1 MSSVTER
8 DMPAPASGRVGAAR
22 DAKAP
27 MATGLGDLAK
37 LAIFAAVVLT
47 MPWWL
52 VAIGG
57 YEALATK
64 IVIWA
69 LFAVGFDILLGF
81 TGYLSFGHAFFFGGA
96 AYLTGLVLRDY
107 TSDIIPAFIVAV
119 LGTIVFALALG
130 FLTLK
135 RSGIYFSILTLAFGQ
150 MLHAAVLSIFGAYT
164 GGDNGMTGLQSPTLL
179 GVHMSDDVLFDLPLV
194 FWFAAIFLIIGY
206 AVARQIKNSPF
217 GTMLRSIKENP
228 MRLEYTGVNV
238 WAYKMAAFTISAV
251 YAGVAG
257 FLMVVYEPYVATEFT
272 NWTTSGH
279 VVIMSVIGGVGTL
292 VGPMIGA
299 AFMEYFANVVQAFP
313 AIGQEWRLILGL
325 IFMGVVIFLPG
336 GFMQIGS
343 IVWKQTGG
351 RVRQRR
357 HNVPDMEPD
366 NVRSAQMS
374 GRGQP

>member
-1 MSSVTER
+1 MTSITDR
-8 DMPAPASGRVGAAR
+8 DVAVPAGGSA
-22 DAKAP
+22 
-27 MATGLGDLAK
+27 GLAGFGDLLK

-96 AYLTGLVLRDY
+96 AYITGFVLRDF
-107 TSDIIPAFIVAV
+107 TSEIVPALIAALVA
-119 LGTIVFALALG
+119 TFVFALALG

-150 MLHAAVLSIFGAYT
+150 MLHAAVLSIFGTYT
-164 GGDNGMTGLQSPTLL
+164 GGDNGMTGLASPTLF
-179 GVHMSDDVLFDLPLV
+179 GMHMRGHTMF
-194 FWFAAIFLIIGY
+194 FFAAILLILGY
-206 AVARQIKNSPF
+206 AIAQKIRNSPF

-238 WAYKMAAFTISAV
+238 WAYKMAAFTISAM

-257 FLMVVYEPYVATEFT
+257 FLMVIYEPYVATEFT

-292 VGPMIGA
+292 IGPMIGA

-313 AIGQEWRLILGL
+313 SVGEQWRLILGL
-325 IFMGVVIFLPG
+325 IFMSVVIFLPG
-336 GFMQIGS
+336 GFMQIGA
-343 IVWKQTGG
+343 IVWKHTGH
-351 RVRQRR
+351 RVRARR
-357 HNVPDMEPD
+357 HNVPDMEPHE
-366 NVRSAQMS
+366 VRAAQMN
-374 GRGQP
+374 RREP

>member
-8 DMPAPASGRVGAAR
+8 DVAIPASGTRRAGTAG
-22 DAKAP
+22 
-27 MATGLGDLAK
+27 TGDLVKIAV
-37 LAIFAAVVLT
+37 FAAIVLT

-96 AYLTGLVLRDY
+96 AYITGFVLRDY
-107 TSDIIPAFIVAV
+107 TSDVIPAFIAAMV
-119 LGTIVFALALG
+119 GTMIFALALG

-135 RSGIYFSILTLAFGQ
+135 RTGIYFSILTLAFGQ

-164 GGDNGMTGLQSPTLL
+164 GGDNGMTGLESPTLL
-179 GVHMSDDVLFDLPLV
+179 GVHMSDDVLLDLPLV
-194 FWFAAIFLIIGY
+194 FWFAAVFLIIGY
-206 AVARQIKNSPF
+206 AVARQIKKSPF

-279 VVIMSVIGGVGTL
+279 VVIATVIGGVGTL
-292 VGPMIGA
+292 IGPIIGA
-299 AFMEYFANVVQAFP
+299 AFYAFFENVLQAE
-313 AIGQEWRLILGL
+313 IGNLWRLFLGL
-325 IFMGVVIFLPG
+325 TFMGVVIFLPG

-343 IVWKQTGG
+343 MFWKQTGG
-351 RVRQRR
+351 RLHKRR

-366 NVRSAQMS
+366 NVRSAQMG

>member
-1 MSSVTER
+1 MSSTTDR
-8 DMPAPASGRVGAAR
+8 DIAVPA
-22 DAKAP
+22 
-27 MATGLGDLAK
+27 ATPTRATAMGDLVK
-37 LAIFAAVVLT
+37 IAIFAAIVLT

-52 VAIGG
+52 VLIGG

-64 IVIWA
+64 IAIWA

-96 AYLTGLVLRDY
+96 AYVTGFVLRDY
-107 TSDIIPAFIVAV
+107 TSDIIPAFIAAV
-119 LGTIVFALALG
+119 VSTVIFALAIG

-150 MLHAAVLSIFGAYT
+150 MLHAAVLSIFGTYT
-164 GGDNGMTGLQSPTLL
+164 GGDNGMTGLQSPTIL
-179 GVHMSDDVLFDLPLV
+179 GASITDEMMFVI
-194 FWFAAIFLIIGY
+194 AAVFLIIGY
-206 AVARQIKNSPF
+206 AIARQIRRSPL

-238 WAYKMAAFTISAV
+238 WAYKMAAFMISAI

-257 FLMVVYEPYVATEFT
+257 FLMVVYEPYVATEYT

-299 AFMEYFANVVQAFP
+299 LFMEYFANVGQTVP
-313 AIGQEWRLILGL
+313 GIGEVWRLYLGL
-325 IFMGVVIFLPG
+325 IFMGIVIFVPG
-336 GFMQIGS
+336 GFMEMGARL
-343 IVWKQTGG
+343 WGATGQ
-351 RVRQRR
+351 RVRRRR
-357 HNVPDMEPD
+357 HNVPDMEPHE
-366 NVRSAQMS
+366 VRAAQLN
-374 GRGQP
+374 RREP